1 MPKTQQEIL
10 RLSRDVESGQA
21 VYMQLL
27 NRQQELNIAKSSA
40 IGNVRII
47 DTAVTDPIPIKPKK
61 SLIILL
67 GIFIGLVISICIILF
82 RVMLRRGIES
92 PEQLE
97 ELGINVYASVP
108 VSEWL
113 INKNTKKQVDEIL
126 RKIAKIILAC

>member
-1 MPKTQQEIL
+1 LLEKRKTLQQEKERLNSSVAKMPKTQQEIL

-61 SLIILL
+61 S
-67 GIFIGLVISICIILF
+67 
-82 RVMLRRGIES
+82 
-92 PEQLE
+92 
-97 ELGINVYASVP
+97 
-108 VSEWL
+108 
-113 INKNTKKQVDEIL
+113 
-126 RKIAKIILAC
+126 